1 MTNEY
6 RYFLK
11 SSFVGVNRLFV
22 LISWNKCIDLKWVK
36 GSRYYLQKS
45 ISKTYSI
52 IFNGKN
58 LYDQAVDSSIERYE
72 KIRKLTTGQSEYYF
86 TRRLLH

>member
-6 RYFLK
+6 RYFVK

-22 LISWNKCIDLKWVK
+22 LISLNKCNDLKWLK
-36 GSRYYLQKS
+36 GSRYYLQKI

-52 IFNGKN
+52 IINGKT
-58 LYDQAVDSSIERYE
+58 LYDQAVDSSI
-72 KIRKLTTGQSEYYF
+72 GN
-86 TRRLLH
+86 